1 MIMGKLRS
9 MVYGLFKPCL
19 LTYVTCFNETALLFN
34 EHLSCFVDFILCP
47 TSKYKLKVNNKK
59 IRKINAA

>member
-1 MIMGKLRS
+1 MLH
-9 MVYGLFKPCL
+9 VA
-19 LTYVTCFNETALLFN
+19 TCFKKTTLLFN
-34 EHLSCFVDFILCP
+34 EHLSSFVDFILCP